1 MSRFLAVEAEFLFNA
16 FLAFFSSKFA
26 NFNDIDIHGIRISS
40 FHGGGEGLVGLMSGF
55 GVAL

>member
-1 MSRFLAVEAEFLFNA
+1 MEAEPLFTTFLV
-16 FLAFFSSKFA
+16 FFSSEFA
-26 NFNDIDIHGIRISS
+26 NFDDVDIHGIGVSS